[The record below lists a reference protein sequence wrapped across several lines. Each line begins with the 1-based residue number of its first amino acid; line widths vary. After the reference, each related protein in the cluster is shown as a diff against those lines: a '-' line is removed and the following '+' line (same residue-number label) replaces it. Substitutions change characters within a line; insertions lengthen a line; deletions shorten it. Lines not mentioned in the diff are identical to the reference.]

1 MPPNS
6 RELKK
11 NYISIV
17 SDRTDEQRAV
27 DSLAKS
33 DRLTT
38 KYLRGLISAVF
49 NRDAGARK

>member
-1 MPPNS
+1 MPPKL
-6 RELKK
+6 RESNK

-17 SDRTDEQRAV
+17 SDRADEQGAA

-49 NRDAGARK
+49 NRVAEARK